1 MAMFANWGTITFLL
15 AVVPL
20 SKMIE
25 VKLNAIPHQ
34 CSSFC
39 AEGGLKRCTHFVG
52 DSFAVADILAPTPK
66 KTSKSYHKGINTIMV
81 ACRWTCVRPFFSS
94 LVLWPQEH
102 FCVVAEPFTTI
113 RPCFSS
119 GKRRSF
125 ICTYVLYTL
134 HTALMPGLSS
144 TVSAG

>member
-52 DSFAVADILAPTPK
+52 DSYCSCRYSGTNTK
-66 KTSKSYHKGINTIMV
+66 KTSKSYHKGINSIIV
-81 ACRWTCVRPFFSS
+81 ANV
-94 LVLWPQEH
+94 
-102 FCVVAEPFTTI
+102 
-113 RPCFSS
+113 
-119 GKRRSF
+119 G
-125 ICTYVLYTL
+125 
-134 HTALMPGLSS
+134 GL
-144 TVSAG
+144 A